1 VLAPDPERM
10 TNRKGN
16 RFGGVAMVQKRSQ
29 ISRIGIEDAKR
40 RRKELVFVDARSATS
55 LARDPSQVSGAIHV
69 PLKELD
75 KQIKLLPHDRAL
87 VTYCS

>member
-1 VLAPDPERM
+1 MAYVSLVSRAKEEAPS
-10 TNRKGN
+10 T
-16 RFGGVAMVQKRSQ
+16 MVQKRNQ
-29 ISRIGIEDAKR
+29 ISRIPIEDAKR

-55 LARDPSQVSGAIHV
+55 QARDPSQVPGAIHV

-75 KQIKLLPHDRAL
+75 KQIKLLPHDRTL